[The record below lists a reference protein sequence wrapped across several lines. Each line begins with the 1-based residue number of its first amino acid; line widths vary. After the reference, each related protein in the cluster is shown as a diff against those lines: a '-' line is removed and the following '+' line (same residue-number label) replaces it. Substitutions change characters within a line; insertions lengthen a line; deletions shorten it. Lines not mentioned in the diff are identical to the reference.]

1 MHRSNLLRALVGAVA
16 TTLVL
21 SACGGGGPTGPVTP
35 LAPTV
40 ATFAPEVAP
49 RGATITISGSNFGDS
64 AGAVTVGGHAAAVT
78 DWTASSITATVPQA
92 AANGWTEVGVTT
104 AGGTATRAG
113 LFVGV
118 EYTGATAG
126 LQDFLSAQPRGGA
139 ILLGAQ
145 TYDLAAAGLSL
156 IVNNVEL
163 FGRGSAE
170 TQLLLDS
177 SGAVV
182 LAAEF
187 GGLAGVTD
195 LTVSGGTF
203 VVFPGSISEDP
214 TTVALEP
221 LPTVVVRNAVID
233 VPDGFETGAL
243 GPLAANLEISDS
255 EIDAG
260 ATDFNA
266 TVTGH
271 LVLSA
276 VTVAADSVFTLSV
289 SDRTEISDSTVVADR
304 VMVGGQSGLSVQDS
318 TITAED
324 GDIELFGNPAG
335 LFGPGLPGG
344 PVLITGSSLAAL
356 DANLADATFAGSI
369 AVVTEGAPIELTDN
383 PRIHAQGNFEIYTGN
398 NVFEQGSILVARNPD
413 IHVGVFTAE
422 DPLNPRATN
431 LYIGG
436 GSLALPSTIS
446 FVANEFAVTHM
457 VQFDRYSPANLIVSD
472 NIGVVGEAGS
482 LGFFDAY
489 GDQGDVTFSNN
500 VLTISTE
507 LFLGTGGT
515 VDDTLE
521 ITDNQIVVGGDGIYV
536 PAEGFG
542 TVLVS
547 GNNFQSEAPI
557 DLGGT
562 GELTVVGNTFS
573 SPDRGVDIFGHAGAP
588 LISVTFSK
596 NVLLS
601 GDGALQA
608 LTFTM
613 ASSVLMEDN
622 TLTMVG
628 TSAVP
633 VRALLIDPDGYDMQ
647 LTANRNTF
655 TDYDQALYINNFGG
669 VATLDLTINNNVF
682 DFAIGAPGTA
692 AELVDVTD
700 TVDARNNQWGALTLV
715 ADVEAAVSFLGL
727 PGGSILL
734 DPITLP

>member
-1 MHRSNLLRALVGAVA
+1 VHRSNFLRALVGALA
-16 TTLVL
+16 TALVL
-21 SACGGGGPTGPVTP
+21 SACGGGGPTGPATP

-40 ATFAPEVAP
+40 TTFAPQVAP
-49 RGATITISGSNFGDS
+49 RGATFTVSGSNFGNN
-64 AGAVTVGGHAAAVT
+64 AGTVTVGGHAAAVT
-78 DWTASSITATVPQA
+78 DWTATSITATVPQG

-126 LQDFLSAQPRGGA
+126 LQDFLNAQPRGGA

-145 TYDLAAAGLSL
+145 TYDLTAAGLSL

-163 FGRGSAE
+163 FGRGAAE
-170 TQLLLDS
+170 TQLLTS
-177 SGAVV
+177 PTGAVV

-195 LTVSGGTF
+195 LTASGGTF
-203 VVFPGSISEDP
+203 VVNPGSISEDP
-214 TTVALEP
+214 TTVSLDP

-233 VPDGFETGAL
+233 APGGFVTDTA
-243 GPLAANLEISDS
+243 GPLTANLEIYDS
-255 EIDAG
+255 EIDNG
-260 ATDFNA
+260 ETDFNA

-271 LVLSA
+271 LLISG
-276 VTVAADSVFTLSV
+276 TTLAADRAIGV
-289 SDRTEISDSTVVADR
+289 SLLDLTEVTDSTVVA
-304 VMVGGQSGLSVQDS
+304 VGVLLGGQTGLSVQDS
-318 TITAED
+318 SITAED
-324 GDIELFGNPAG
+324 GDIELYGNSVAMDV
-335 LFGPGLPGG
+335 PGFPGG
-344 PVLITGSSLAAL
+344 PVLVTGSTLQAL
-356 DANLADATFAGSI
+356 DANLADLTFTGQI
-369 AVVTEGAPIELTDN
+369 FVVTNGAQIEITDN
-383 PRIHAQGNFEIYTGN
+383 PRIRSHGNFEIFSGN
-398 NVFEQGSILVARNPD
+398 NTFEQGNILVARNTD
-413 IHVGVFTAE
+413 IHLGVFPSE
-422 DPLNPRATN
+422 DPVNPSAAH
-431 LYIGG
+431 LFIAG

-446 FVANEFAVTHM
+446 FVANEFAVTQLVM
-457 VQFDRYSPANLIVSD
+457 FDRHAPANLIVS
-472 NIGVVGEAGS
+472 NNVGVVGEAGFA
-482 LGFFDAY
+482 GYIDVY
-489 GDQGDVTFSNN
+489 GDEGDVTFSNN
-500 VLTISTE
+500 VLEISTE
-507 LFLGTGGT
+507 LYLVTGGT

-547 GNNFQSEAPI
+547 GNNFESEAPI

-562 GELTVVGNTFS
+562 GELTVIGNTFS
-573 SPDRGVDIFGHAGAP
+573 SPDRGVDIFGHSGAP
-588 LISVTFSK
+588 LTTVTFSK

-601 GDGALQA
+601 GDDALQA

-628 TSAVP
+628 SALLP
-633 VRALLIDPDGYDMQ
+633 VRALVIDPDGNDMQ

-655 TDYDQALYINNFGG
+655 TDYDQALFVNNFGG

-682 DFAIGAPGTA
+682 DFAIGAPSTA

-715 ADVEAAVSFLGL
+715 ADVEAAVSFVGL
-727 PGGSILL
+727 PGGTILL